1 MNCNACVVQLEH
13 AGKKKTEKVKKAEK
27 SKTER
32 RKRRKNNERV
42 AKKVRKG
49 MKSNGYAEEMTPWG
63 RIRTCA
69 QEGTQVSGMRTNG
82 KVANGTHTLGEVPC
96 ACGGGMAPG
105 KDSGGRGKCSRC
117 KK

>member
-1 MNCNACVVQLEH
+1 MNCKACVVQVEH
-13 AGKKKTEKVKKAEK
+13 AGKKKTEKVKKSGK
-27 SKTER
+27 KQNRNTQTPQTR

-49 MKSNGYAEEMTPWG
+49 MKSNGYAEEMTAWG

-82 KVANGTHTLGEVPC
+82 KVAHGAHTLGEVPY
-96 ACGGGMAPG
+96 ACG
-105 KDSGGRGKCSRC
+105 
-117 KK
+117 